1 MLVATMTAFT
11 FTSCEDVPAAYEI
24 PGGGNGGN
32 GGSTTE
38 VPTLYSEAFDN
49 NTTAF
54 EFKDVNLTGGLT
66 RVWKVVSYNNNGYLN
81 ASAFLNNAS
90 HASESWAV
98 SPAINLADSKK
109 AVLAFSHAIN
119 KLSDVSTMKDMMT
132 VWASTDY
139 TGDVSTATWKQLV
152 VPNYP
157 AGTSWTF
164 VESGDIDLTEYCGNK
179 VYIGFKYTSTDNN
192 SGGWEVDNFTIKGDG
207 TPMVTPGKPDT
218 PDTPDTPAGSN
229 LVSNG
234 DFEAWTNSL
243 PNNWK
248 SASSASNAKLSQSTD
263 AHSGQYSVCVAGGA
277 KNQRLAYKE
286 LTLKPGTYKMSFYT
300 KAATADGAV
309 VDYGYVKVVDGK
321 ISGGNDY
328 IYAKKYDKLTN
339 TEWTAISHEFTL
351 AEKTTV
357 ALIIAVIKN
366 PGKDLLVDDFSLTTA
381 DGGVVDGGS
390 TEPDQ
395 PETSTA
401 STYTLVNQITD
412 GTYVLVAK
420 TDAGY
425 LAASPLAATYNY
437 GYLKNPVSV
446 TESNGTVKV
455 SDANAFTIKKVDG
468 GYTIQDATGYYFM
481 NGAYNSF
488 SRSAELPASG
498 HIWTIT
504 VNSDKTVSIKNN
516 EMGKT
521 IQYDTE
527 FTSFGAYEE
536 IKAILP
542 FLYKK

>member
-38 VPTLYSEAFDN
+38 VPTLYSETFDN

-66 RVWKVVSYNNNGYLN
+66 RVWKVASYNNNGYLN

-179 VYIGFKYTSTDNN
+179 VYIGFKYTSTDEN

-248 SASSASNAKLSQSTD
+248 SASSASNAKLS
-263 AHSGQYSVCVAGGA
+263 
-277 KNQRLAYKE
+277 
-286 LTLKPGTYKMSFYT
+286 
-300 KAATADGAV
+300 
-309 VDYGYVKVVDGK
+309 
-321 ISGGNDY
+321 
-328 IYAKKYDKLTN
+328 
-339 TEWTAISHEFTL
+339 
-351 AEKTTV
+351 
-357 ALIIAVIKN
+357 
-366 PGKDLLVDDFSLTTA
+366 
-381 DGGVVDGGS
+381 
-390 TEPDQ
+390 
-395 PETSTA
+395 
-401 STYTLVNQITD
+401 
-412 GTYVLVAK
+412 
-420 TDAGY
+420 
-425 LAASPLAATYNY
+425 
-437 GYLKNPVSV
+437 
-446 TESNGTVKV
+446 
-455 SDANAFTIKKVDG
+455 
-468 GYTIQDATGYYFM
+468 
-481 NGAYNSF
+481 
-488 SRSAELPASG
+488 
-498 HIWTIT
+498 
-504 VNSDKTVSIKNN
+504 
-516 EMGKT
+516 
-521 IQYDTE
+521 
-527 FTSFGAYEE
+527 
-536 IKAILP
+536 
-542 FLYKK
+542 